1 MLINFSNSQLAHVC
15 QLAHTNY
22 PGALLLL
29 DLYGALAYK
38 AGARVQLST
47 SKRKLALDRCTN
59 IKTIDRQLAN
69 LARLGWI
76 ELRTIEGK
84 GTEILLK
91 GIPPREDSPSVL
103 TPQRES
109 TPTPLRERNPTRS
122 GADIDPSPGAHIK
135 KKQQP
140 NREEETSSPSPVST
154 STRGEETSKPAAA
167 DPADDLPADPEP
179 EPNSADLQQ
188 QLIDAWNRLKPDA
201 WRPLK
206 HLSPSRQRSIRA
218 LGGFRQ
224 VLDLLPE
231 VMAGAKANRWWS
243 GKAIA
248 FEQLIGTGMTPKGH
262 FHALAEEAP
271 EPSSKTNPTSTRT
284 SSRRNRSPVTS
295 GPGMASPAR
304 PNAWPPVRTP
314 VASTQPAGCRPDGHT
329 HRHQPSR
336 AGARCGRC
344 RPRRWHGR
352 DPGRAAPARC

>member
-15 QLAHTNY
+15 QLAGTSY

-47 SKRKLALDRCTN
+47 SKRQLALDRCTN

-103 TPQRES
+103 IPQREC
-109 TPTPLRERNPTRS
+109 TPSPLRDRNPTRS
-122 GADIDPSPGAHIK
+122 GGEIEPSPGAHIK

-140 NREEETSSPSPVST
+140 NREEEKSSPSHATTNSI
-154 STRGEETSKPAAA
+154 SSRGAEPSKPTAPAANPSA
-167 DPADDLPADPEP
+167 DPAPEP
-179 EPNSADLQQ
+179 ADLQQ
-188 QLIDAWNRLKPDA
+188 QLIDTWNRLKPDA

-224 VLDLLPE
+224 VLELLPE

-243 GKAIA
+243 DKAIA
-248 FEQLIGTGMTPKGH
+248 FEQLIGTGATPKGH

-271 EPSSKTNPTSTRT
+271 EPSSKTNPTSTHAHRT
-284 SSRRNRSPVTS
+284 AATIHTIPALA
-295 GPGMASPAR
+295 GPQHPDFF
-304 PNAWPPVRTP
+304 PPEPLT
-314 VASTQPAGCRPDGHT
+314 GDL
-329 HRHQPSR
+329 
-336 AGARCGRC
+336 
-344 RPRRWHGR
+344 RPRHGFPSKAER
-352 DPGRAAPARC
+352 LAAREDARRFYASSGVQV

>member
-15 QLAHTNY
+15 QLAGTSY

-47 SKRKLALDRCTN
+47 SKRQLAFDRCTN

-122 GADIDPSPGAHIK
+122 GADIEPSPGAHRK

-140 NREEETSSPSPVST
+140 NREEKKSSPSPVTT
-154 STRGEETSKPAAA
+154 STRGEEPSKPAAA
-167 DPADDLPADPEP
+167 DPAPEP
-179 EPNSADLQQ
+179 EADTADLQQ

-218 LGGFRQ
+218 LGGLRQ
-224 VLDLLPE
+224 VLELLPE
-231 VMAGAKANRWWS
+231 VMAGARANRWWS

-271 EPSSKTNPTSTRT
+271 EPSSTTNPTSTHA
-284 SSRRNRSPVTS
+284 RRLAAAINSIPALA
-295 GPGMASPAR
+295 GPQHPDFF
-304 PNAWPPVRTP
+304 PPEPLT
-314 VASTQPAGCRPDGHT
+314 GDL
-329 HRHQPSR
+329 
-336 AGARCGRC
+336 
-344 RPRRWHGR
+344 RPRHGFPSKAER
-352 DPGRAAPARC
+352 LAAREDARRFYAASGVQA

>member
-15 QLAHTNY
+15 QLAGTSY

-47 SKRKLALDRCTN
+47 SKRQLALDRCTN

-91 GIPPREDSPSVL
+91 GIPPREDSPSVII
-103 TPQRES
+103 PQRDGA
-109 TPTPLRERNPTRS
+109 PTPHRDRNPTRS
-122 GADIDPSPGAHIK
+122 GVDIEPSPGAHIK

-140 NREEETSSPSPVST
+140 NREEKKSSPSPVT
-154 STRGEETSKPAAA
+154 NSTRGEEPSNPTASAA
-167 DPADDLPADPEP
+167 DPSAEP
-179 EPNSADLQQ
+179 ADLQQ
-188 QLIDAWNRLKPDA
+188 QLIDSWNRLKPDA

-224 VLDLLPE
+224 VLALLPE

-248 FEQLIGTGMTPKGH
+248 FEQLIGTGLTPKGH

-271 EPSSKTNPTSTRT
+271 EPSSKTNPTSTHA
-284 SSRRNRSPVTS
+284 RRLAAAINSIPALA
-295 GPGMASPAR
+295 GPQHPDFF
-304 PNAWPPVRTP
+304 PPEPLT
-314 VASTQPAGCRPDGHT
+314 GDL
-329 HRHQPSR
+329 
-336 AGARCGRC
+336 
-344 RPRRWHGR
+344 RPRHGFPSKAER
-352 DPGRAAPARC
+352 LAAREDARRFYAASGVQA